1 MERYTFRFSTKLNP
15 GASLIQYE
23 KLLGVTIDYKLSC
36 NIHVGNLCKNA
47 NWKLLA
53 LARVTPYI
61 RSSKKKNKKIKIKKQ
76 KNKKHA
82 FKRVF

>member
-61 RSSKKKNKKIKIKKQ
+61 RSSKK
-76 KNKKHA
+76 
-82 FKRVF
+82 